1 MDYIVGLTKTKRG
14 RALIELLLFFIFV
27 IWASTILSGGKT
39 STKDNNNNNDK
50 DNLNN
55 NVETVVNAV
64 DKFKSMQNYEF
75 EIDYDINKVT
85 GKRFRNNICYKL
97 DKDYCYSDL
106 STIGLDYI
114 YKYMPNNIIEL
125 VNNGSLKN
133 KQTDYEEEY
142 EASLYKVPDS
152 LIETV
157 ELYEKDNTIFKV
169 IITFVDKKIVVY
181 NYFNISKV
189 EEFEVEV

>member
-39 STKDNNNNNDK
+39 STKDNNNNDK

-142 EASLYKVPDS
+142 EASLYKVTDS
-152 LIETV
+152 LVETV

-169 IITFVDKKIVVY
+169 SITFVDKKIVVY

>member
-39 STKDNNNNNDK
+39 STKDNNNNDK

-64 DKFKSMQNYEF
+64 DKFKSMQKYEF
-75 EIDYDINKVT
+75 EIEYDINKVT

>member
-39 STKDNNNNNDK
+39 STKDNNNDK

-169 IITFVDKKIVVY
+169 SITFVDKKIVVY

>member
-39 STKDNNNNNDK
+39 STKDNNNNDK
-50 DNLNN
+50 DSLNN

-142 EASLYKVPDS
+142 EASLYKVTDS
-152 LIETV
+152 LVETV

>member
-39 STKDNNNNNDK
+39 STKDNNNNDK

-55 NVETVVNAV
+55 KVETVVNAV

>member
-39 STKDNNNNNDK
+39 STKDNNNDK

>member
-39 STKDNNNNNDK
+39 STKDNNNNDK

-169 IITFVDKKIVVY
+169 SITFVDKKIVVY

>member
-39 STKDNNNNNDK
+39 STKDNNNNDK